1 MNNEQCKSHNNYYEA
16 HEEYGC
22 FEHLYVTDE
31 KVSTLNRE
39 LQLQSTFDG
48 GHGSGISNKKIY
60 TLLAKVEDIRLDLR
74 QARGIIEYLRDY
86 NFTLRDP
93 EGYEREKSE
102 GHDRMS
108 KYKIEDIEE

>member
-1 MNNEQCKSHNNYYEA
+1 MKNKQYESHSNYYEV
-16 HEEYGC
+16 HEECGC

-39 LQLQSTFDG
+39 LKLQSTLDG
-48 GHGSGISNKKIY
+48 GHGIGISNKKIY

-86 NFTLRDP
+86 IFTLTEP
-93 EGYEREKSE
+93 EEYERLKST
-102 GHDRMS
+102 GYDIMS
-108 KYKIEDIEE
+108 KHKI

>member
-1 MNNEQCKSHNNYYEA
+1 MKNEQCKSHNNYFEF
-16 HEEYGC
+16 HEECGC

-39 LQLQSTFDG
+39 LQLQSTLDG
-48 GHGSGISNKKIY
+48 GHGSGISYEKIY

-74 QARGIIEYLRDY
+74 QARGVIEYLRDY
-86 NFTLRDP
+86 IFTLRDP

-108 KYKIEDIEE
+108 KYNIEE